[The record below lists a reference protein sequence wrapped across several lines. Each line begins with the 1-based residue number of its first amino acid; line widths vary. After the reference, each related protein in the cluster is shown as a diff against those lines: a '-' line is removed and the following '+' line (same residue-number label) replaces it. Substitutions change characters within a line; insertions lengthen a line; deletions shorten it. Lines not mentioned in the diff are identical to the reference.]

1 MKYFLFV
8 FALFA
13 SAFIQSQ
20 EKFSKEISIIT
31 DNDLYVSKKNDRYYS
46 SGLFLSYRYL
56 SKNKNTS
63 LEKRILNWQVGHEIY
78 TPHRSVVIS
87 ISEHDRPFAGYLYGD
102 FSINRIYKNEQI
114 LNTAIQVGF
123 IGTNSFAKEVQDFIH
138 DIYGFQ
144 QAVGWKYQ
152 IKNAFALNFGVEYL
166 KTILKTKKKHFDV
179 TWENNLN
186 VGAVFTNIATGF
198 YSRIGFQPLQNIT
211 NSIAFNTNLNNEQTN
226 SFREIES
233 FIYLK
238 SMLRYALYDATLQ
251 GSFLNKKSLVT
262 KELIPL
268 VFEVELGIKF
278 TFSRFNFG
286 YVINYNTNRSKN
298 LVYNSGHKYGRIAM
312 SYLLR

>member
-8 FALFA
+8 FASFTY
-13 SAFIQSQ
+13 AFIQSQ
-20 EKFSKEISIIT
+20 EKFSKEISISS
-31 DNDLYVSKKNDRYYS
+31 DNDLYVTKKNDRYYS
-46 SGLFLSYRYL
+46 SGVFLSYRYL

-63 LEKRILNWQVGHEIY
+63 LEKRILHWQIGHKIY
-78 TPHRSVVIS
+78 TPYKSVVTS
-87 ISEHDRPFAGYLYGD
+87 ISKHDRPFAGYLYGNFD
-102 FSINRIYKNEQI
+102 ISRIYKNEQI

-123 IGTNSFAKEVQDFIH
+123 IGTNSFAKELQSFIH

-152 IKNAFALNFGVEYL
+152 IKNAFALNFGVESL
-166 KTILKTKKKHFDV
+166 KTILRTKKKYFDI

-186 VGAVFTNIATGF
+186 VGSVFTNIATGC
-198 YSRIGFQPLQNIT
+198 YSRIGLRPLQNIT

-226 SFREIES
+226 SFRETES

-238 SMLRYALYDATLQ
+238 TMLRYAFYDATLQ
-251 GSFLNKKSLVT
+251 GSFLNKKSLIT

-278 TFSRFNFG
+278 TFSRLNFG
-286 YVINYNTNRSKN
+286 YVINYNTGRSKN